1 MFPRTLSALF
11 LSFLLFSLSFSTVL
25 WVFSADGPV
34 TTKPLLMSGNFV
46 VGSQDGYLYSVN
58 PTNGKVMWAKKIGG
72 YVKQPVLFSDVVVA
86 GSSNG
91 HLVAYNKKGEE
102 KFNIDLGAYVYGVAS
117 GTRIYATTN
126 RGLLAIDK
134 GGNIEI
140 LYNLSNVT
148 MTAPTVNDKYI
159 IFGAGKKLIAMKNEK
174 QIEWVVNGPDFWKS
188 NPVVD
193 FGVIYIGAL
202 DNRFY
207 SYDLSDGY
215 PRWSFET
222 RGWVMSTSSI
232 EGELIYFGS
241 NDGNV
246 YALDSNSGD
255 LKWKYQTKQAV
266 QSTPALGTLGGTQVV
281 FVGSNDNN
289 LYAIDAESGQMIWK
303 YPAKGWVHD
312 PVIYGKSVVFGTHD
326 GKISAI
332 STERAC
338 TIDYPEPESIIGYR
352 EVLVKGSAFSEY
364 GALQAFFRINEGEW
378 QKLEVVDGKW
388 TYVLDPNSL
397 PFDLNTMDCKIRDAA
412 GEDKL
417 PYSGVTLVRSADAT
431 KGKFKVVFP
440 SAVQEGKSFE
450 IVVQDENG
458 EPVLNFNAIFQDKT
472 YSGSTGSVNL
482 TGTKTGVSKLILQ
495 KSGFDDSEVTIDV
508 KPAGE
513 ISIFLLGGFAVI
525 GLIVVF
531 VVVRKMRK

>member
-1 MFPRTLSALF
+1 M
-11 LSFLLFSLSFSTVL
+11 LFSLSFSTVL

-102 KFNIDLGAYVYGVAS
+102 KFNIDLGAYVYAVAA

-134 GGNIEI
+134 GGNIEL

-148 MTAPTVNDKYI
+148 MTAPAVNDKYLL
-159 IFGAGKKLIAMKNEK
+159 FGAGKKLIAMKNEK
-174 QIEWVVNGPDFWKS
+174 QVEWVVDGPDFWKS
-188 NPVVD
+188 NPVID

-222 RGWVMSTSSI
+222 RGWVMSTPSLD
-232 EGELIYFGS
+232 GGFIYFGS

-266 QSTPALGTLGGTQVV
+266 QSTPVMGTLGGTQVV

-303 YPAKGWVHD
+303 YPAKGWIHD
-312 PVIYGKSVVFGTHD
+312 PVIYGKSVFFGTHD

-332 STERAC
+332 SSERAC

-364 GALQAFFRINEGEW
+364 GALQAFLRVNEGEW

-388 TYVLDPNSL
+388 LYVLDPNPL

-417 PYSGVTLVRSADAT
+417 PYSGVTLVRSADAA

-440 SAVQEGKSFE
+440 SAVQEGKPFE

-472 YSGSTGSVNL
+472 YTGSAGGVNL
-482 TGTKTGVSKLILQ
+482 TGTKTGVSKLVLQ

-531 VVVRKMRK
+531 VVVKKMRK